1 MALTREEMNIMREQ
15 EEQIVASRARAN
27 LDETTLAGQAI
38 AIQDEEKSILREQLD
53 LSDELDTIE
62 HLLRGH
68 VLRDDKNTGMRKW
81 ADPEDPDMIILTE
94 HGIYLIMNTIMF
106 YINKNTLLSN
116 YDGDTINKKME
127 DFAETLNDTI
137 FMEYEKVFQYPT
149 FEECKK
155 VLLER
160 IKKKTELRSF
170 ALNLMGKEVIEK
182 EIKKEFVD
190 ELEGKI
196 DLEITKIKEQIIKNK
211 LKRFL
216 IIIREI
222 QDAVHS
228 TYLRAYGGQERR
240 TLRQRIHVS
249 ENSNPFS
256 QNQGKGKLNALNYGQ
271 WKEVWYN
278 MVFKKKKRRRR
289 KK

>member
-116 YDGDTINKKME
+116 YDEDTINKKME

-271 WKEVWYN
+271 
-278 MVFKKKKRRRR
+278 
-289 KK
+289 